1 MKEAIRERIA
11 VLEGYA
17 VVLDRLEDA
26 MHWYQS
32 YDNETE
38 TWTDDEYDS
47 AKYALIAIRETMKAV
62 KKLAG
67 I

>member
-1 MKEAIRERIA
+1 MKEAIREKIA

-26 MHWYQS
+26 MHWYQTRN
-32 YDNETE
+32 DETGE
-38 TWTDDEYDS
+38 WVDDEYDS
-47 AKYALIAIRETMKAV
+47 AKYALLAIRETMKAV